1 MSVIRLMIYLIDV
14 IVIYIQSD
22 KVRSMKQIEDQWQ
35 CSLHIR
41 VEMERL
47 EGGVKDNMFDPSLA
61 DKVDVGDQRMKYLS
75 ELQIFL
81 QIKSKTYNSHRAVAM
96 ARRKEMTVDWAEH
109 DVVEETMSAVRIL
122 FVRNLML
129 LSTTEATLRNL
140 FTNIN
145 GEKDSMERVEKF

>member
-1 MSVIRLMIYLIDV
+1 MIYLIDV

-22 KVRSMKQIEDQWQ
+22 KARSMKQIEDQ

-75 ELQIFL
+75 ELKIFYR
-81 QIKSKTYNSHRAVAM
+81 SSPRHTTATDPWPWRGE
-96 ARRKEMTVDWAEH
+96 RR
-109 DVVEETMSAVRIL
+109 
-122 FVRNLML
+122 
-129 LSTTEATLRNL
+129 
-140 FTNIN
+140 
-145 GEKDSMERVEKF
+145 